1 MSAAGWMRLL
11 GLVGP
16 PQAVSHPVTGAFAEP
31 PVVAWVRPLPAPES
45 ASPVR
50 SERGQPV
57 FHDGSLYMGSSV
69 DDALLVLDPSN
80 GALRRRLPAGAPV
93 QAAPVVGPDR
103 VWFSDTAGYTWC
115 YRLSDGAMLWKHFSG
130 APLLDSPTVSEGS
143 VYVTNVDDVVFA
155 LDASTGELLWRHAVQ
170 LDPGRHAE
178 LELFG
183 APSPT
188 VTSELVLTGHSDG
201 TLVALRRAD
210 GEPVWQR
217 RVGQGRYPDLIAP
230 AVVIEDPEHV
240 VGDAVL
246 TMGYAEP
253 TLALGLDDRVVRW
266 RLDEVGGAESVAREG
281 SLVYIGGVD
290 GKLRAVDTVDG
301 EVRWTWDS
309 GTSGALAEP
318 VLTPAGVLIGAS
330 AGGLSL
336 VNRATGE
343 TVWSLALDH
352 QLDGVSAAPAVA
364 GDEAWVLTNAGNLV
378 HLVSPGPRPA
388 PDRLR
393 ATGETA
399 PRGRVGQNG
408 G

>member
-11 GLVGP
+11 GLLGP
-16 PQAVSHPVTGAFAEP
+16 DQAALHPVTGSFSEP

-57 FHDGSLYMGSSV
+57 YHEGSLYVGSSV
-69 DDALLVLDPSN
+69 DDALLVLDPTN

-93 QAAPVVGPDR
+93 QAAPVIGPDR

-115 YRLSDGAMLWKHFSG
+115 YRIADGEVLWKHFSG
-130 APLLDSPTVSEGS
+130 APLLDSPTVVNGS

-155 LDASTGELLWRHAVQ
+155 LNASTGELLWRHAVQ

-188 VTSELVLTGHSDG
+188 ITGDLVLTGHSDG
-201 TLVALRRAD
+201 TLVALRRSD

-230 AVVIEDPEHV
+230 AVVI
-240 VGDAVL
+240 GDMVL

-253 TLALGLDDRVVRW
+253 TLALGLADRVVRW
-266 RLDEVGGAESVAREG
+266 RLDDVGGAEQVAREG
-281 SLVYIGGVD
+281 DSVYIGGVD
-290 GKLRAVDTVDG
+290 GKLRAVDVVDG
-301 EVRWTWDS
+301 VVRWTWDS

-318 VLTPAGVLIGAS
+318 VLTEAGVLIGS
-330 AGGLSL
+330 SVGGLSL
-336 VNRATGE
+336 VNRDTGA
-343 TVWSLALDH
+343 TVWSLELEH
-352 QLDGVSAAPAVA
+352 QLDGVSASPAVA
-364 GDEAWVLTNAGNLV
+364 GDEAWVLTNAGNLL
-378 HLVSPGPRPA
+378 HLVSPTPPPA
-388 PDRLR
+388 PARLR
-393 ATGETA
+393 ATGELA
-399 PRGRVGQNG
+399 PEPRRGGHG